1 MPTMAK
7 RKRPDHISQ
16 QGWDAVDSPALTEK
30 ILLDLRPASEA
41 FPDLA
46 KQAGRKRGQRGP
58 QKRPRKVTV
67 SLRLDRE
74 IIAAY
79 KAGGKGYQSRM
90 AAVLEKNARS

>member
-1 MPTMAK
+1 MPK

-16 QGWDAVDSPALTEK
+16 QDWSAVDSPALTEK
-30 ILLDLRPASEA
+30 ILLDLRPASDA
-41 FPDLA
+41 FPELA
-46 KQAGRKRGQRGP
+46 KQAARKRGQRGP

-90 AAVLEKNARS
+90 ADVLEKNARS